1 MFELSL
7 VQFRNSRRFNT
18 FWVFLLDSKINTMK
32 TILKALLIS
41 TLFSCNE
48 EIIDPETGE
57 KEENIQDVLKYNIN
71 IEYDEDC
78 QGGETIPICI
88 YGMVYYPPY
97 LSVESDSLIESI
109 GVTEVYGDKT
119 MGRTVKQ
126 GEDFN
131 LFVYK
136 LENIEE
142 YSEGEITIRMNYKD
156 SSYIWSKSIEILFF

>member
-1 MFELSL
+1 
-7 VQFRNSRRFNT
+7 
-18 FWVFLLDSKINTMK
+18 MK
-32 TILKALLIS
+32 SILKILLIA

-48 EIIDPETGE
+48 EIIEPETGE
-57 KEENIQDVLKYNIN
+57 IEKKGSVEDVLKYNIN

-78 QGGETIPICI
+78 QGYETIPICI

-109 GVTEVYGDKT
+109 GVTEVYGNKT